1 MIRARSVTA
10 ENLRRASVL
19 VITLLLVLLPY
30 SGAAVAAPMG
40 VDPAAV
46 DRYMSEYLSRTRLPG
61 ASIAITHGDQVVYVA
76 GYGHDSTGS
85 AITATT
91 RMPIAS
97 VSKSMTALAV
107 LQLVDAG
114 RVRLDAPVRQYL
126 TDFRLADPRGD
137 RITVRQLLNQTSG
150 MSDTAFPDLRRPQ
163 ADSLAGAVQRL
174 RTAKLAAD
182 PGTRFN
188 YHNPNYQVAAR
199 LVEVVSGEPFADYLR
214 RNVFGPIGMR
224 DSTTVDTARAAGD
237 VTHGYIRAYGFAIPV
252 AEPDWFVGGSHG
264 VITTA
269 ADLARWLITQNDGGL
284 APDGQRVVSAAAV
297 AEMHTPSAAGDG
309 DYGMGWRRAQSDP
322 GVQLSHNGDWFTY
335 TAEQVLLPDTGYGI
349 AVIADTGMSLEDD
362 PGIIAQGLV
371 ELTQGSTPDVH
382 RPWSIWADWGMA
394 LLTLGTVGFGGFCLL
409 RSRRWADRQTARPPW
424 SIALRQLPYLAPIV
438 ILAVLPQLAGL
449 VFRGRA
455 ATFLQVTYVWPA
467 LVVFLGIAA
476 LAGVSVLLARVVWL
490 IMLRRKRS
498 GGDAQREAPVAEAS
512 A

>member
-1 MIRARSVTA
+1 MV
-10 ENLRRASVL
+10 EYPRRACVL
-19 VITLLLVLLPY
+19 VISLLLVLLPY
-30 SGAAVAAPMG
+30 SGAAVAAPVG
-40 VDPAAV
+40 IDPAAV

-97 VSKSMTALAV
+97 VSKSMTAMAV
-107 LQLVDAG
+107 MQLVDAG
-114 RVRLDAPVRQYL
+114 RMRLDAPVRQYL
-126 TDFRLADPRGD
+126 TDFRLADPRAD

-163 ADSLAGAVQRL
+163 ADSLAGAVERL
-174 RTAKLAAD
+174 RTAELAAD

-199 LVEVVSGEPFADYLR
+199 LVEVVSGEPFAAYLQ

-224 DSTTVDTARAAGD
+224 DSSTVDTARAAEE
-237 VTHGYIRAYGFAIPV
+237 VTHGYIRAYGFAIPM

-269 ADLARWLITQNDGGL
+269 ADMAGWLITQNNGGL
-284 APDGQRVVSAAAV
+284 APDGHRVVSAAAM
-297 AEMHTPSAAGDG
+297 ADMHTPSGVADD
-309 DYGMGWRRAQSDP
+309 DYGMGWRREQSDH
-322 GVQLSHNGDWFTY
+322 GVQISHNGDWFTY

-371 ELTQGSTPDVH
+371 ELTQGETPDVH
-382 RPWSIWADWGMA
+382 RPWGIWADWGMA
-394 LLTLGTVGFGGFCLL
+394 LLTLGTLGLGVLCLV
-409 RSRRWADRQTARPPW
+409 RSRRWADQQGTRPAW
-424 SIALRQLPYLAPIV
+424 LIALRQLPYLAPIV

-476 LAGVSVLLARVVWL
+476 LAGVSVLLARGVWF
-490 IMLRRKRS
+490 IMLRRNRS
-498 GGDAQREAPVAEAS
+498 GADAQREEPAAQAPA
-512 A
+512 